1 MKTNIINKAKGL
13 VKVLPFYLFTLIPL
27 VTGCNEDKFL
37 EEKALDFNS
46 ASNSYNTKAD
56 FDASVTEL
64 YYLTREQYYSTY
76 DRTTD
81 LSKVA
86 DMWITADPLQSNLT
100 SDFSPSG
107 AIAKFYWDQNYK
119 LIAQANTIISRL
131 PNSTAL
137 SDDQKKEYEAK
148 ARFFR
153 ALGYRTLVLLYGDVP
168 LQLEEVTTPKT
179 DYTREAKE
187 KVWAQVIED
196 LEYAVANLSEI
207 NSVKDG
213 EISKPAANMLLSECY
228 LATGNNDKA
237 ASAASAVIS
246 NPNLAL
252 MTQRFGSQ
260 AKEDGDVFYD
270 LFRPNNQNRSS
281 GNTEAIWVIQFET
294 NVEGGANQTSDFFW
308 YTSSFWGERF
318 FAPQV
323 NKFQIIAPDGVNI
336 SLFNWPI
343 GDMTGGRGIGTHYA
357 VQHLY
362 KEIWNDDFND
372 MRNSEYNWPR
382 RFKIHNMSAM
392 DDFPE
397 LKAALSDGYFDVD
410 NPRLPAGYS
419 MESGYSG
426 GVTPSTQL
434 PNRFMCGYSTK
445 MTTPFHHP
453 DAQYQNKETY
463 MLSGTGGKTFTDQYF
478 FRLAGAYLL
487 RAEAYVNLGKKAEAA
502 ADINVLRT
510 RANAKL
516 VTADQMDIDFILDE
530 RLRELTCE
538 ETRRLTLARCGKLT
552 ERILKYNPYFHKENA
567 ADGKDYDSHFDL
579 LPIPL
584 SAIQANKDAE
594 LKQNPGY

>member
-1 MKTNIINKAKGL
+1 MKKIFLFAVLSAL
-13 VKVLPFYLFTLIPL
+13 VL
-27 VTGCNEDKFL
+27 TGCNEDKFL

-56 FDASVTEL
+56 FDASITEL
-64 YYLTREQYYSTY
+64 YYLTREEFYTTY

-86 DMWITADPLQSNLT
+86 DMWITADPLQSNVT

-119 LIAQANTIISRL
+119 LIAQANTVISRV

-137 SDDQKKEYEAK
+137 TDDQKKEFEAK

-168 LQLEEVTTPKT
+168 LQLEEVTSPKT
-179 DYTREAKE
+179 DYTRESKD
-187 KVWAQVIED
+187 KVWAAVIED
-196 LEYAVANLSEI
+196 LEFAVANLPEI
-207 NSVKDG
+207 NAVKDG
-213 EISKPAANMLLSECY
+213 EMSKPAANMLLSEVY

-270 LFRPNNQNRSS
+270 LFRPNNQNRGS

-294 NVEGGANQTSDFFW
+294 NVDGGGNNTSHFFW
-308 YTSSFWGERF
+308 NPGSFWGERF

-323 NKFQIIAPDGVNI
+323 DKFQIVAPNGTNI
-336 SLFNWPI
+336 QLFNWPI

-362 KEIWNDDFND
+362 RDIWADDFND
-372 MRNSEYNWPR
+372 MRNSEFNWPR
-382 RFKIHNMSAM
+382 RYKLH
-392 DDFPE
+392 FPE
-397 LKAALSDGYFDVD
+397 RLNNYPDLKALMADGYFD
-410 NPRLPAGYS
+410 LETMPAKLKELGYS
-419 MESGYSG
+419 ITAGFAG
-426 GVTPSTQL
+426 GATPPEQL

-453 DAQYQNKETY
+453 DAQYQNKSTY
-463 MLSGTGGKTFTDQYF
+463 QLAGTGGKTYTDQYF

-510 RANAKL
+510 RAKAKQ
-516 VTADQMDIDFILDE
+516 VTADQMNLDFVLDE

-538 ETRRLTLARCGKLT
+538 ETRRLTLARCGKLA

-584 SAIQANKDAE
+584 SAILANKDGE